1 MNETINLSQLIVK
14 LGSVT
19 GADNNTSRRFL
30 REFFATV
37 TDVLA
42 QEGDDASLTIPGIGT
57 FMRSAGAD
65 GQSPVTVVF
74 QADDAILGDANKPFS
89 VFEAVEVARGICPDE
104 LNREPLPH
112 EDDDKEVE
120 EEPSDQIVDERIIF
134 SPEPEPD
141 SDEKSEEPQSQDAD
155 LEEEISARNENA
167 DIDIDNSDY
176 EASSIVPSFPEDEDD
191 VNSDY
196 LPQPERAKSR
206 AWVWFVVVGLV
217 AGIAAG
223 LWWGLT
229 VDVSFP
235 EDEALIE
242 EVVQTDTTV
251 DISQTSEST
260 AVEENVPE
268 VNLETSGSVQVS
280 EAVSSQPAQQ
290 EPVYETVSPTNYLSS
305 MARRHYGAQIY
316 WVYIYEANTDILG
329 HPDRIAPG
337 TRVVIPPKSSF
348 PQASSEA
355 EARRIAERKAAEIN
369 RRFR

>member
-19 GADNNTSRRFL
+19 GADSNTSRRFL

-42 QEGDDASLTIPGIGT
+42 QEGEDASLTIPGIGT
-57 FMRSAGAD
+57 FKRSTGAD

-74 QADDAILGDANKPFS
+74 QADDAILGEANKPFS
-89 VFEAVEVARGICPDE
+89 VFEAVEVAQGICPDE
-104 LNREPLPH
+104 LNSEPLPEAADEI
-112 EDDDKEVE
+112 EDE
-120 EEPSDQIVDERIIF
+120 EEPSDKIVEERTILNR
-134 SPEPEPD
+134 EPD
-141 SDEKSEEPQSQDAD
+141 TEEESEELQSHEAD
-155 LEEEISARNENA
+155 FEEEVSAQNENA
-167 DIDIDNSDY
+167 DIDIDNSGY

-229 VDVSFP
+229 VEVTFP

-242 EVVQTDTTV
+242 EVVTNDTT
-251 DISQTSEST
+251 DIISQTSESA
-260 AVEENVPE
+260 AVEENVPDA
-268 VNLETSGSVQVS
+268 NLETSESVPVA
-280 EAVSSQPAQQ
+280 EPVSSQPAPR
-290 EPVYETVSPTNYLSS
+290 EPVYEIVSPTNYLSS